1 MLIINLF
8 RGSQVSTKLFVGS
21 LPWSVDDQKLQ
32 DTFEEYGNVVSAKV
46 ITDRETRRSRGFGF
60 IEMEDSS
67 EAQTAMNALNESE
80 LEGRTIIV
88 NEAKPRN

>member
-1 MLIINLF
+1 M
-8 RGSQVSTKLFVGS
+8 STKLFVGS

-32 DTFEEYGNVVSAKV
+32 DTFERYGNVVSAKV

-60 IEMEDSS
+60 IEMESAS
-67 EAQTAMNALNESE
+67 EAKDAIKALNESE

>member
-1 MLIINLF
+1 
-8 RGSQVSTKLFVGS
+8 VSTKLFIGS
-21 LPWSVDDQKLQ
+21 LPWSIDDQKLQ
-32 DTFEEYGNVVSAKV
+32 DTFERYGNVVSAKV

-60 IEMEDSS
+60 IEMESAS
-67 EAQTAMNALNESE
+67 EAKDAIKALNESE

>member
-1 MLIINLF
+1 M
-8 RGSQVSTKLFVGS
+8 STKLFVGS
-21 LPWSVDDQKLQ
+21 LPWSIDDQKLQ
-32 DTFEEYGNVVSAKV
+32 DTFEKYGNVVSAKV

-60 IEMEDSS
+60 IEMESAS
-67 EAQTAMNALNESE
+67 EAKDAIKALNESE

>member
-1 MLIINLF
+1 M
-8 RGSQVSTKLFVGS
+8 STKLFVGS
-21 LPWSVDDQKLQ
+21 LPWSIDDQKLQ
-32 DTFEEYGNVVSAKV
+32 DTFEKYGNVVSAKV

-60 IEMEDSS
+60 IEMESSS
-67 EAQTAMNALNESE
+67 EAKDAIKALNESD

>member
-1 MLIINLF
+1 M
-8 RGSQVSTKLFVGS
+8 STKLFVGS
-21 LPWSVDDQKLQ
+21 LPWSIDDQKLQ
-32 DTFEEYGNVVSAKV
+32 DTFERYGNVVSAKV

-60 IEMEDSS
+60 IEMESAS
-67 EAQTAMNALNESE
+67 EAKDAIKALNESE

>member
-1 MLIINLF
+1 M
-8 RGSQVSTKLFVGS
+8 STKLFVGS

>member
-1 MLIINLF
+1 
-8 RGSQVSTKLFVGS
+8 VSTKLFVGS

-32 DTFEEYGNVVSAKV
+32 DAFEEYGNVVSAKV

>member
-1 MLIINLF
+1 
-8 RGSQVSTKLFVGS
+8 VSTKLFVGS

>member
-1 MLIINLF
+1 M
-8 RGSQVSTKLFVGS
+8 STKLFIGS
-21 LPWSVDDQKLQ
+21 LPWSIDDQKLQ
-32 DTFEEYGNVVSAKV
+32 DTFERYGNVVSAKV

-60 IEMEDSS
+60 IEMESAS
-67 EAQTAMNALNESE
+67 EAKDAIKALNESE